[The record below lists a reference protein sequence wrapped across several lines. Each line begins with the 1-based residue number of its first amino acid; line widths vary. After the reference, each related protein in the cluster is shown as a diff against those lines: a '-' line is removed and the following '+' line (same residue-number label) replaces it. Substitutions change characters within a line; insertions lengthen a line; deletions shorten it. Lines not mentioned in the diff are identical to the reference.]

1 MAGGG
6 PGPVKATPKKRPKL
20 RKTAPKRQPS
30 KAEQHVA
37 QRKKE
42 KALKD
47 AARKYNYK
55 GGLSAT
61 SIKNDATL
69 SASEKKR
76 MLIALEKSKGTGDG

>member
-6 PGPVKATPKKRPKL
+6 PGPVKYTPRKKSKL
-20 RKTAPKRQPS
+20 ETKRQPS

-37 QRKKE
+37 QRRKA

-47 AARKYNYK
+47 AARKVNYK
-55 GGLSAT
+55 GGLNAA
-61 SIKNDATL
+61 SIRNDGTL

-76 MLIALEKSKGTGDG
+76 MLAALERSKGHGDG